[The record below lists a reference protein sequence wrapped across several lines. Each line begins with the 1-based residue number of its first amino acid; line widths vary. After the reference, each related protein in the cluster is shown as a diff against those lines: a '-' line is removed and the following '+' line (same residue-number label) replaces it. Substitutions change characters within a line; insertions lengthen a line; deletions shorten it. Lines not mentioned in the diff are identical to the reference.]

1 MFLLYNCQVGIL
13 LALQL
18 AFCKQ
23 TKTKQVKMARY
34 LEAAIILVEQSK
46 VFENIGS
53 KIGTKGALHQYC

>member
-1 MFLLYNCQVGIL
+1 MFLLYSCQVGIL

-23 TKTKQVKMARY
+23 TKTKQVKMAGN
-34 LEAAIILVEQSK
+34 LEAVKPLLHLSK

-53 KIGTKGALHQYC
+53 KIERKRAPDE